1 MKLIKLN
8 KIFFLLIGVLLY
20 SCSSVPIFT
29 TKNNKLSVN
38 QVQQTDTSSVYK
50 NFPVLDTVIGIASYY
65 AQPFNGRLTANGEIY
80 DMYGLTAAHPTYPF
94 DTIIRVTNL
103 TNGKKTIIRIND
115 RMPYNPTRIIDL
127 SFGTAIKLD
136 MLRDG
141 IVKVKLEILRWGKK

>member
-1 MKLIKLN
+1 MTKLN
-8 KIFFLLIGVLLY
+8 KIFFLLIGALLY

-29 TKNNKLSVN
+29 TKNNKLSAN
-38 QVQQTDTSSVYK
+38 QIQQTDTSSVYK
-50 NFPVLDTVIGIASYY
+50 NFPVLDTVTGIASYY
-65 AQPFNGRLTANGEIY
+65 AQPFNGRHTGNGEIY
-80 DMYGLTAAHPTYPF
+80 DMYGLTAAHSTYPF

-141 IVKVKLEILRWGKK
+141 IVKVKLEILRWGNK

>member
-1 MKLIKLN
+1 MIKLN

-20 SCSSVPIFT
+20 SCSSAPIFT
-29 TKNNKLSVN
+29 IKNNKLSVN

-50 NFPVLDTVIGIASYY
+50 NFSVLDTVIGIASYY
-65 AQPFNGRLTANGEIY
+65 AQPFNSRLTANGEIY

-141 IVKVKLEILRWGKK
+141 IVKVKLEILRWGNK